1 MSRLVVVCVLVV
13 VCSAVAWLH
22 TSAAAGSRKSP
33 AVLRVGDTVR
43 IAGTKLGCAVAK
55 RQGVTVVECVPSV
68 RKRGSYATL
77 AGDQNVSV
85 VRFESSG
92 VARTVFHAHQ
102 HLANPTICR

>member
-22 TSAAAGSRKSP
+22 TSAAAGSGKSP

-92 VARTVFHAHQ
+92 IARTVFHARQ
-102 HLANPTICR
+102 HLPNPTICR